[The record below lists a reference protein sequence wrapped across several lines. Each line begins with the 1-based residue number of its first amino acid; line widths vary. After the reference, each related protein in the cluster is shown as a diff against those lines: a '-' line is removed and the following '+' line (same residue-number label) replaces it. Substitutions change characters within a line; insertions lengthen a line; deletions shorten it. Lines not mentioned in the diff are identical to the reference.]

1 MKITDHAYIMRMRDV
16 VFRPALTAMEAA
28 MLPARLP
35 RGMGALAHAKQREE
49 ACWGA
54 LGFTDRKSGSGKRSP
69 WR

>member
-1 MKITDHAYIMRMRDV
+1 MKITDSAYITSMKDV

-28 MLPARLP
+28 MLPAKLP
-35 RGMGALAHAKQREE
+35 RGMGALAHAKQREA

-54 LGFTDRKSGSGKRSP
+54 PGFTGRKSGSGKRSP